1 MTMTYMVNKTPE
13 IVYILILRYYMINND
28 DDDDDRQVRE
38 FVLASLLIFA
48 CLGGGLNVNNT
59 VSLS

>member
-13 IVYILILRYYMINND
+13 TVYILILRYYMINN

-48 CLGGGLNVNNT
+48 CLGGVLNVNNT
-59 VSLS
+59 LSLS